1 MLRLGCAVLLVSTSV
16 VAASPYGKVVRVER
30 SRKQEV
36 TPIVCMLRP
45 AERFC
50 FGPAPKIGEVVTV
63 VDEKTITAQYRID
76 SVKSASKSCD
86 VMWTVEGELLSG
98 KLDPSHDAM
107 GLIDPS
113 LDARR
118 LRQVRKD
125 DLRSPSSDAEAKPV
139 FGFDAT
145 GDSMPEF
152 MVTQSKCPGSVSGVP
167 GQCFDFWAKRDQKMK
182 SVFSADLQACFL

>member
-1 MLRLGCAVLLVSTSV
+1 MLRLGCVVLLVSTSF

-30 SRKQEV
+30 ARTQEV

-45 AERFC
+45 GERFC
-50 FGPAPKIGEVVTV
+50 FGPAPKIGEVVSV
-63 VDEKTITAQYRID
+63 VDDKAITARYRID

-86 VMWTVEGELLSG
+86 VMWTVDGDLLSG
-98 KLDPSHDAM
+98 KLDPSADAM

-118 LRQVRKD
+118 LRQIRKD
-125 DLRSPSSDAEAKPV
+125 DLRSPGSESEARPV

-145 GDSMPEF
+145 GDSTPEI
-152 MVTQSKCPGSVSGVP
+152 VITQSKCAGTASGMP
-167 GQCFDFWAKRDQKMK
+167 GQCFDFWAKRDGKLK